1 MYIYYWAIL
10 LSFQLVINLLGG
22 SFLTKSKLS
31 QFKTLAIRV
40 FPAVSWI
47 PVTIILYDVFISSLS
62 GVYYSTYSGNIGL
75 MLGMSFIDSVLTFLL
90 QLAFN
95 KVLLARMNRLLY
107 N

>member
-1 MYIYYWAIL
+1 MYIYYWTIL
-10 LSFQLVINLLGG
+10 LFCQLIINILSGI
-22 SFLTKSKLS
+22 FLSKARLS
-31 QFKTLAIRV
+31 RFKTLAIRM